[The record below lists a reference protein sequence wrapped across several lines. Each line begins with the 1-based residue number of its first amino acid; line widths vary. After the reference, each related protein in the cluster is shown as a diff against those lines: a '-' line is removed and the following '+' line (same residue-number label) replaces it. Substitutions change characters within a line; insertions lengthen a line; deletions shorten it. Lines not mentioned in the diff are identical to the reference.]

1 MKITRNT
8 PDQLIIESKPWLIGV
23 MILLFILIFVAV
35 GLAMIANGE
44 WMGLFFV
51 VLGGGLGVLAF
62 WAFVR
67 RMQVIFHLPKRYVEL
82 RRKPIFSMTRVRHDL
97 GEVSRAI
104 IEESRSSKGAI
115 LQRVTLE
122 FDSGQSRGRHP
133 LTEAYSNIGN
143 PSAIADTI
151 NAWLD
156 SARARD

>member
-1 MKITRNT
+1 MKVTRNT

-23 MILLFILIFVAV
+23 MILLFILIFVGA
-35 GLAMIANGE
+35 GLAMIAQGD
-44 WMGLFFV
+44 WIGLLFAGF
-51 VLGGGLGVLAF
+51 GGGLGILGF

-67 RMQVIFHLPKRYVEL
+67 REQVIFHRPQGFLEL
-82 RRKPIFSMTRVRHDL
+82 RRKTIFSMTRVRHDL

-104 IEESRSSKGAI
+104 VEESRSTKGAI

-122 FDSGQSRGRHP
+122 FDRGQSTGRHP